1 LRWPRVAVWG
11 ILTGELLRCFSMM
24 NKREINGDYH
34 SPDRKIGW
42 IARRAP
48 GPVFYSRMILT
59 VISGALAARR
69 HRYNGERWIQDS
81 RRILGDLESV
91 GVKVSIENTG
101 SFANL
106 SSPCVFAGNHMSML
120 ETCILPG
127 IIRSHR
133 KVTFVIKESLLDYP
147 VFKNIMAAVDPIA
160 VSRTNP
166 RLDLQIVLREGTRR
180 LKNSTSVVLFPQP
193 SRSNE
198 FIPSHFNSLGVKLAR
213 RAGVPLIPVAIK
225 SDAWGNGRRM
235 KDFGPIYPRIP
246 VHVAFGDPITVT
258 GKGRA
263 AQEQTIQFI
272 SEKLRNW
279 GMGNRE

>member
-1 LRWPRVAVWG
+1 MMSPRP
-11 ILTGELLRCFSMM
+11 IS
-24 NKREINGDYH
+24 GDYS
-34 SPDRKIGW
+34 SPERKIGW
-42 IARRAP
+42 IARRMP

-59 VISGALAARR
+59 VMSGALAARR

-81 RRILGDLESV
+81 LRILEDLESV

-101 SFANL
+101 SFTSL

-120 ETCILPG
+120 ETFILPG

-166 RLDLQIVLREGTRR
+166 RHDLQIVLREGIKR
-180 LKNSTSVVLFPQP
+180 LENSTSVILFPQP
-193 SRSNE
+193 SRSNQ
-198 FIPSHFNSLGVKLAR
+198 FIPSRFNSLGVKLAL
-213 RAGVPLIPVAIK
+213 RAGVPVIPVAIK
-225 SDAWGNGRRM
+225 SDAWGNGKRL
-235 KDFGPIYPRIP
+235 KDFGPIDPRFP
-246 VHVAFGDPITVT
+246 VHFAFGDPITVT
-258 GKGRA
+258 GNGKA
-263 AQEQTIQFI
+263 AQEKTIQFI
-272 SEKLRNW
+272 SQKLREW